1 LGDWVEPVL
10 FQTHV
15 VYIWLDFA
23 NVRNGFVDCGVRF
36 DKKIFSLEN
45 FHAMKELSLFY
56 FRGGLMF

>member
-1 LGDWVEPVL
+1 L

-36 DKKIFSLEN
+36 DKKIFSLQN